1 MTNFPS
7 PIPPDRAPT
16 PKRKNRKALWILLA
30 VAAVL
35 LLLLFLIPELF
46 VLIALFGII
55 LAIIGLV
62 KGKIPWLPIHGR
74 KKSGLFAGA
83 MVVLMF
89 ICGAIMG
96 PSETTA
102 PPAAQ
107 PTNAPLVTSTE
118 SPTPTPSESAS
129 PTAIADFVGQ
139 DCKGDELV
147 MEQGAEKLY
156 CDENASGVLVW
167 ATQDDHD
174 KAIVAAKKAAAEKA
188 AKEKAAAEKKEA
200 EAKAI
205 AEKKAAE
212 KKAADKKA
220 AEAKAER
227 EAEQAAAAEAER
239 RAAEKAEQEEAAR
252 LAELEEEQQ
261 SYVSYANCTEARA
274 AGAAPISI
282 GEPGYASHL
291 DRDGDGIGCDS

>member
-1 MTNFPS
+1 MSNFPS
-7 PIPPDRAPT
+7 PIPPDRSPAP
-16 PKRKNRKALWILLA
+16 KQKNRKALWILLA
-30 VAAVL
+30 VAVVA

-46 VLIALFGII
+46 VLITMLGII
-55 LAIIGLV
+55 LAVIGLV

-74 KKSGLFAGA
+74 KNSGLFAGA

-89 ICGAIMG
+89 ISGAIMG
-96 PSETTA
+96 PSETTP

-118 SPTPTPSESAS
+118 SPTPTPS

-139 DCKGDELV
+139 ECKDDELV

-156 CDENASGVLVW
+156 CDENTSGALAW
-167 ATQDDHD
+167 ATQADHD
-174 KAIVAAKKAAAEKA
+174 KAVLAAKKAAEEKA
-188 AKEKAAAEKKEA
+188 VKEKAAAEKKEA

-239 RAAEKAEQEEAAR
+239 RAAKKAEQEEAAR
-252 LAELEEEQQ
+252 LAEIEEEQQ

-274 AGAAPISI
+274 AGAAPISR

>member
-1 MTNFPS
+1 MSNFPS
-7 PIPPDRAPT
+7 PIPPDRAPG
-16 PKRKNRKALWILLA
+16 PKQKNRKALWILLA

-46 VLIALFGII
+46 ALIALVGVI

-83 MVVLMF
+83 MVVLMS
-89 ICGAIMG
+89 ISGAIMG
-96 PSETTA
+96 PSETTP
-102 PPAAQ
+102 PPAAST
-107 PTNAPLVTSTE
+107 TNAPLVTSTE

-129 PTAIADFVGQ
+129 PTAIDDFVGQ
-139 DCKGDELV
+139 ECEGDELV
-147 MEQGAEKLY
+147 MEQGAEKLF
-156 CDENASGVLVW
+156 CDENASGALMW

-174 KAIVAAKKAAAEKA
+174 KAVLAAKKAAEEKA

-200 EAKAI
+200 EAKA
-205 AEKKAAE
+205 AAE
-212 KKAADKKA
+212 KKAAKKA

-239 RAAEKAEQEEAAR
+239 RAAKKAEQEEAAR

-261 SYVSYANCTEARA
+261 SFVSYANCTEARA